1 MSFLIVS
8 VVFFMLS
15 TATAEYIDNSNGHV
29 VFEAT
34 IEVETAQFRQRDT
47 SPTKHLIPDKVTV
60 DIKCRDQSKDSELN
74 IDTIEWTP
82 NDDWYMA
89 VGMADD
95 TTVLLMDA
103 HVAEQAFA
111 SCFLIKNL
119 NDRYKKQR
127 AKERRA

>member
-15 TATAEYIDNSNGHV
+15 TATAEYIDNSNGHI
-29 VFEAT
+29 VFETT
-34 IEVETAQFRQRDT
+34 IDVETAHFRQRDT
-47 SPTKHLIPDKVTV
+47 SPSKHLIPDKITV
-60 DIKCRDQSKDSELN
+60 DIKCLDQSEDSELN
-74 IDTIEWTP
+74 IDAIEWTP
-82 NDDWYMA
+82 TDDWYMA
-89 VGMADD
+89 IGMADK
-95 TTVLLMDA
+95 TTAVLMDA

-119 NDRYKKQR
+119 HNRYKKQR